1 VSTTVVVP
9 CFNEAAR
16 LDRAALGELVRGL
29 TALDAGDTVLMVDD
43 GSTDATADALADLE
57 REFEAV
63 SVLRLPTN
71 AGKAEAVRRGMLLAL
86 ERGAT
91 VVGFVDADLATP
103 PAEIIRLVT
112 SVDRHP
118 EDLAVLGS
126 RVLLLGHRIDRSV
139 LRHYVGRVFATLAG
153 SLLAVHAYDSQCG
166 AKFFRDSPAL
176 RATLGVPFRSRWGF
190 DLELLGRLQGCGV
203 GADRMREE
211 PLNEW
216 RDVSGSKVTARSGL
230 RTFWELLAI
239 RRDLR
244 QWAHEHGHAPEVPP
258 AS

>member
-1 VSTTVVVP
+1 
-9 CFNEAAR
+9 
-16 LDRAALGELVRGL
+16 
-29 TALDAGDTVLMVDD
+29 MV
-43 GSTDATADALADLE
+43 
-57 REFEAV
+57 
-63 SVLRLPTN
+63 
-71 AGKAEAVRRGMLLAL
+71 AEAKAIQHLLLPRRRRVDVRLQTRYS
-86 ERGAT
+86 
-91 VVGFVDADLATP
+91 
-103 PAEIIRLVT
+103 IRLQLPNG
-112 SVDRHP
+112 VDEQISHEP
-118 EDLAVLGS
+118 AFPMLG
-126 RVLLLGHRIDRSV
+126 RRIDRSV

-258 AS
+258 AP